1 MLKRFQRQSKY
12 LKANKKEGRMTKEIR
27 IKKNWEN
34 TDLFN
39 EKFKIL
45 IYFEIIVYKLCV
57 NI

>member
-1 MLKRFQRQSKY
+1 LKRFQRQSKY

>member
-1 MLKRFQRQSKY
+1 
-12 LKANKKEGRMTKEIR
+12 MTKEIR